1 MLSSFTIHIHRT
13 GREGPG
19 ASVKLLDLSEPES
32 FSLKTGTLGAEGLVY
47 HLAGMDRALGTMPQ
61 SHINWQ
67 CWYTPI
73 LPALAKQRQKDQEF
87 KASLGY
93 MRP

>member
-1 MLSSFTIHIHRT
+1 M
-13 GREGPG
+13 
-19 ASVKLLDLSEPES
+19 
-32 FSLKTGTLGAEGLVY
+32 VY

-67 CWYTPI
+67 CWHTPI